1 MVQKAAAHGQ
11 RQLPRSHDEEQK
23 QEQDETETV
32 EETHPVRRYGTAL
45 TLGLLGISLLV
56 VPLPGIGRL
65 SSIILE
71 SPFFLVLLVGWYVGR
86 TALAARAHYKQ
97 RSRRADGSAPDATPS
112 ISILVPAYNEE
123 STVAQTVESIEAL
136 DYEGDIETVVVDDG
150 STDDTW
156 EILKFL
162 ASMHDNLRVFTQ
174 ENAGSSVARNTALTQ
189 ARNDVVISLDA
200 DTELHPNAITEIAR
214 HFVSDEIVAVGGNVS
229 VSNAAEGGWW
239 AKTQLHD
246 YVAAMEIGRMF
257 QCSLGYML
265 CLSGAFGAFRRE
277 VLVDAGG
284 WNDHWLYSDDFEVS
298 VRMQEYGKVRYTPHA
313 IADTEAPTTVREW
326 FGQRRS
332 WAQRGISVM
341 LLHHKKQLNIS
352 MGPVGTIGLPLRAL
366 LTIGIIAQVVGYAI
380 HLSSGSVAAAQSV
393 GWVFV
398 VGSLITSAF
407 CFMMTAILMLVMVNE
422 EPIRYAGWLIV
433 YLTVYRPLHLLA
445 RLNGFGQ
452 AIWWEITGKGFSL
465 RSSP

>member
-1 MVQKAAAHGQ
+1 MVQKAAATAQ
-11 RQLPRSHDEEQK
+11 RQLPQSHDDEQV
-23 QEQDETETV
+23 EQDDETTDVKEA
-32 EETHPVRRYGTAL
+32 HPIRRYGTAVIL
-45 TLGLLGISLLV
+45 AVLGVSLLV
-56 VPLPGIGRL
+56 IPLPGIGRL
-65 SSIILE
+65 SSIILDN
-71 SPFFLVLLVGWYVGR
+71 PFFLVLLVGWYGLR
-86 TALAARAHYKQ
+86 TGMAARAHYKQ
-97 RSRRADGSAPDATPS
+97 RSRRASGEAPSATPS

-123 STVAQTVESIEAL
+123 NTVAQTIESIEAL
-136 DYEGDIETVVVDDG
+136 DYPGEIETVVVDDG

-162 ASMHDNLRVFTQ
+162 ASMHDDLRVFTQ

-214 HFVSDEIVAVGGNVS
+214 HFTSDEIVAVGGNVS

-298 VRMQEYGKVRYTPHA
+298 VRMQEYGKVRYTPRA
-313 IADTEAPTTVREW
+313 IADTEVPTTIREW
-326 FGQRRS
+326 FDQRRS

-366 LTIGIIAQVVGYAI
+366 LTIGIISQVVGYAI
-380 HLSSGSVAAAQSV
+380 HLAGGSTAAAQSL
-393 GWVFV
+393 GWVLL
-398 VGSLITSAF
+398 VGTLVTSAF
-407 CFMMTAILMLVMVNE
+407 CFLMTSVLMLVMVNE
-422 EPIRYAGWLIV
+422 EPIRYASWLIV

-452 AIWWEITGKGFSL
+452 ALWWEIKGLGFSL